1 MDQIQ
6 RWCVC
11 CIPEVLKG
19 HLRWAWASNRNPFY
33 HLFLALWCS
42 IHSVGSFVLFC
53 LYDKPMAGQDIFL
66 LFTFWNRKLGLV
78 GTNPRLEFR
87 SIRVLGLYHMWKL
100 FQISKYFSLLLSL
113 YFCLWKFFGVN
124 FFLFAQICNSFLYC
138 ICFHYFFLKPSL
150 PANQEDIHICS
161 LYNAFTV
168 LLFWLF

>member
-87 SIRVLGLYHMWKL
+87 STLQLLFLFTLSQCLAVYFCEFWVQFSVLPVNKEVTVSSQVRWYIICLHYVAT
-100 FQISKYFSLLLSL
+100 SKYESQLKKCFQFIVPLNIRWSVLSSFVL
-113 YFCLWKFFGVN
+113 Y
-124 FFLFAQICNSFLYC
+124 
-138 ICFHYFFLKPSL
+138 
-150 PANQEDIHICS
+150 
-161 LYNAFTV
+161 TV
-168 LLFWLF
+168 